1 MTAIV
6 LALALTAALLCAAAV
21 TCLRRAARVAERAC
35 AETQPLPL
43 AGPAVAALDDAAF
56 RAWVGVPPATYDRYV
71 DTGIEDL
78 EIFLADQPARRVG
91 EDPAEPST

>member
-6 LALALTAALLCAAAV
+6 LALALTTALLCVAAV
-21 TCLRRAARVAERAC
+21 TCLRRAARVAEQAC
-35 AETQPLPL
+35 TEAQPRQL
-43 AGPAVAALDDAAF
+43 AGPEVAALDDAGF
-56 RAWVGVPPATYDRYV
+56 RAWAGVPPATYDRYV